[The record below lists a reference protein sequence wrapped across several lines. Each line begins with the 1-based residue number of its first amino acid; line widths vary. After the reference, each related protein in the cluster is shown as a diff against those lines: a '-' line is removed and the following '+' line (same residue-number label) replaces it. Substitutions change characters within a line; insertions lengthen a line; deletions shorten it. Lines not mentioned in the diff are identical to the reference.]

1 MNQQNNEKKVGV
13 LTFHRAENYGSAMQS
28 YALQKYLEEKLRIKN
43 ELVDYVPE
51 GQEDFYKLFVPV
63 NNIRNLIGN
72 LLKLSIAAKYKNRR
86 IAFQNFLKN
95 HLAIS
100 DKKYVSFSA
109 EVPLTEQYSCIITGS
124 DQIWNTECAD
134 FSWEY
139 LLENVCGVKKVSY
152 AASMGGG
159 KISDP
164 VRYKKCL
171 EEYDAISVR
180 EEYAADIIDRM
191 FQKSGKAE
199 VSVDPTLL
207 LDKQDYDKIVSPR
220 RIHGDY
226 IFLYSV
232 YHDDQLLHTIKA
244 LRKKWGLPVITL
256 ISRNNSYKVLFNGI
270 KLAKEEGPEDFL
282 SYIKYAKFVLTN
294 SFHGS
299 VFSIIYGKEFYYLGD
314 YRKDPRLKQ
323 LFTITGMERAG
334 VCYEELDKRAGEFG
348 SYGDHDLSEKLTDLR
363 KKSEE
368 YLKNVFEI
376 E

>member
-1 MNQQNNEKKVGV
+1 MNQQNNKKKIGV

-28 YALQKYLEEKLRIKN
+28 YALQKYLEEKLGIKN
-43 ELVDYVPE
+43 ELIDYVPD

-63 NNIRNLIGN
+63 TNIRNLIGN
-72 LLKLSIAAKYKNRR
+72 FLKLSIAIKYKNRK

-95 HLAIS
+95 YLAIS
-100 DKKYVSFSA
+100 DKKYDKFITETALA
-109 EVPLTEQYSCIITGS
+109 ERYYCIITGS
-124 DQIWNTECAD
+124 DQIWNMECAD

-139 LLENVCGVKKVSY
+139 LLENVGGVKKVSY

-164 VRYKKCL
+164 IRYKKCL
-171 EEYDAISVR
+171 KEYEAISVR
-180 EEYAADIIDRM
+180 EEYAADIINQM
-191 FQKSGKAE
+191 FQIPGKAE

-207 LDKQDYDKIVSPR
+207 LDKIDYDKIASPR
-220 RIHGDY
+220 RVQEDY

-232 YHDDQLLHTIKA
+232 YHDDQLLHTIKSI
-244 LRKKWGLPVITL
+244 RKIWGLPIITL

-334 VCYEELDKRAGEFG
+334 VPYEELNKRAGEFG
-348 SYGDHDLSEKLTDLR
+348 FYGDYDLSEKLADLR
-363 KKSEE
+363 MKSEE
-368 YLKNVFEI
+368 YLKKIFEI
-376 E
+376 